1 MSMNRLAYNDL
12 ISMEGELAHERAL
25 TQDKL
30 KKIVERSKKIEEA
43 ISQLNSRN
51 GHSLKSLGQL
61 DLQVDDLIESSKSKN
76 KDGGQVMAFFLGFI
90 TALFLLSIIGL

>member
-1 MSMNRLAYNDL
+1 MSMNRLAYNNL
-12 ISMEGELAHERAL
+12 ISMEGELAHERVL

-51 GHSLKSLGQL
+51 GHSFKGLGQL
-61 DLQVDDLIESSKSKN
+61 DLQVDDLIESSKDS
-76 KDGGQVMAFFLGFI
+76 GQVIPFFLGFI